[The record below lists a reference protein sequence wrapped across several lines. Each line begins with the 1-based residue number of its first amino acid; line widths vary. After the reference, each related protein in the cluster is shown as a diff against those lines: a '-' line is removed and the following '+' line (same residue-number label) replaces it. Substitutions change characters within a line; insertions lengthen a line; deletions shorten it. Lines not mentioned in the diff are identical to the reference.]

1 MAPLVRAAACHAS
14 PVFLSARATTD
25 KALSLI
31 HRAAKNKANLIVF
44 PETYIPAFPLWSSL
58 RAPTENHDL
67 FRRMALESVFADG
80 EEIQAIRATAK
91 QTGAIISMGI
101 SERVHSSSATLY
113 NSNLL
118 IGSNGDVLVHH
129 RKLVPTFFE
138 KLTWSNGDGHGLKV
152 SETAFGKIGNLI
164 CGENT
169 NSLARYAL
177 MAQGEQIHIS
187 TWPAAWPTRT
197 AKPASSNAVSVT
209 GKKTEGSSNGNSPI
223 VRSRNYD
230 NISANKVR
238 AAAHCFEAKC
248 YGIVCAGV
256 LDNDAI
262 SVIADGAENSE
273 RVSQVLR
280 DSPRSVSMFFDPAG
294 APVQGFTINDAGERE
309 AKEFLQQEEGI
320 LYADFNLEDCI
331 EGKQYHD
338 ISGGYQR
345 LDVFEL
351 QVNRHR
357 KVPAVFLDNVLD
369 KPVEIRRTVQP
380 TEAIK

>member
-1 MAPLVRAAACHAS
+1 MSSLVRAAACHAS

-31 HRAAKNKANLIVF
+31 HQAAKNRANLIVF

-91 QTGAIISMGI
+91 QAGAIVSVGI
-101 SERVHSSSATLY
+101 SEKVHSSSATLY

-138 KLTWSNGDGHGLKV
+138 KLTWSNGDGHGLRV
-152 SETAFGKIGNLI
+152 SETALGKIGNLI

-197 AKPASSNAVSVT
+197 MKPASLNTASMD
-209 GKKTEGSSNGNSPI
+209 GRKTDGSPNGTSPI
-223 VRSRNYD
+223 VRNRNYD

-256 LDNDAI
+256 LDSDAI
-262 SVIADGAENSE
+262 KIIADGVEDSE
-273 RVSQVLR
+273 RVSEVLR

-294 APVQGFTINDAGERE
+294 APVQAFTVNDSGERE
-309 AKEFLQQEEGI
+309 TNEFLQHEEGI

-345 LDVFEL
+345 LDVFDL
-351 QVNRHR
+351 KVNRHR
-357 KVPAVFLDNVLD
+357 KRPAVFLDNAED
-369 KPVEIRRTVQP
+369 KPVEFRTPVQP
-380 TEAIK
+380 TEVVK

>member
-1 MAPLVRAAACHAS
+1 MASLVRAAACHAS

-31 HRAAKNKANLIVF
+31 HQAAKNKANLIAF
-44 PETYIPAFPLWSSL
+44 PETYIPAFPVWSSL

-67 FRRMALESVFADG
+67 FKRMALESVFVDG

-91 QTGAIISMGI
+91 QTGAIVSIGI
-101 SERVHSSSATLY
+101 SEKVHSSSATLY

-138 KLTWSNGDGHGLKV
+138 KLTWSNGDGHGLRV

-187 TWPAAWPTRT
+187 TWPAVWPTRVL
-197 AKPASSNAVSVT
+197 KPALSSSSSVT
-209 GKKTEGSSNGNSPI
+209 GRASGDDSNGPSS
-223 VRSRNYD
+223 VARSANYD
-230 NISANKVR
+230 NVSANKTR

-256 LDNDAI
+256 LEDKAI
-262 SVIADGAENSE
+262 KIMADGAQDPE

-280 DSPRSVSMFFDPAG
+280 DSPRGVSMFFDPAG
-294 APVQGFTINDAGERE
+294 APMQAFTVNAAGERE
-309 AKEFLQQEEGI
+309 AREFLQQEEDI
-320 LYADFNLEDCI
+320 LYADLNLEDCI

-338 ISGGYQR
+338 VSGGYQR

-351 QVNRHR
+351 KVNRHR
-357 KVPAVFLDNVLD
+357 KRPAVFLDSVQG
-369 KPVEIRRTVQP
+369 KPVESRPVAQP
-380 TEAIK
+380 TEVIQ